1 MLPILNVTSATSP
14 SGRAEAARNGPVLQH
29 PPPTHGRRLLPGPHH
44 VVSVLRPPG
53 TPNCTDATPRG
64 DPRVTPGPPL
74 PAPEFH
80 PPSRPPDFGRPPLT
94 ISRRFSQAAGTLH
107 VVSTQD
113 PHAARSYVRRMQS
126 CDVAGTGSPDG
137 QHKNKAATT
146 LRGRDG
152 GLLIKPF
159 PSTRPCVAKNQKGGQ
174 EAHPTAQPAGPVGA
188 SWHPKPSAAPG
199 PVSDLLH
206 LSPEQSASPSRTK
219 SPSAGSF

>member
-1 MLPILNVTSATSP
+1 MSPLPPPLLEERKP
-14 SGRAEAARNGPVLQH
+14 PRNGPVLQH

-80 PPSRPPDFGRPPLT
+80 PPSGPPDFRRPPLT

-107 VVSTQD
+107 VVSPQD

-159 PSTRPCVAKNQKGGQ
+159 PSTRPCVAKNQRGGAGGAPHSPACGPGGSLVAP
-174 EAHPTAQPAGPVGA
+174 EALGR
-188 SWHPKPSAAPG
+188 S
-199 PVSDLLH
+199 
-206 LSPEQSASPSRTK
+206 
-219 SPSAGSF
+219 GSCL